1 MSDEIR
7 YPSAVYLRYF
17 ENGDRVQIIYCASL
31 TFAEQGEI
39 AEVLKTQGF
48 GVEDHLFAAPP
59 TKTKDDLAQE
69 ILAVAEHIRQAGL
82 KTF

>member
-7 YPSAVYLRYF
+7 YPSAVYLRYL

-31 TFAEQGEI
+31 TLAEQSEI
-39 AEVLKTQGF
+39 AELLKTQGF
-48 GVEDHLFAAPP
+48 GAEDHLFAAPP

-69 ILAVAEHIRQAGL
+69 ILAVAQHLRQAGL
-82 KTF
+82 TSF